1 MKPIYMWSS
10 RVSRL
15 HPDWVLSHL
24 DTALVSQSDS
34 IQNGTIHTKVL
45 LYTTKAVCLLNHLAM
60 AHANCIRPQKVN
72 YMFLRHRPRHFQPPR
87 IKNFYCIPTDKCEKS
102 STHRPSELTVQ
113 SGRHLP
119 CLWLVGWL
127 NSGASALAIRYHLL
141 KVRIFTEHRR
151 NIVFIHKR

>member
-1 MKPIYMWSS
+1 MYNEE
-10 RVSRL
+10 V
-15 HPDWVLSHL
+15 H
-24 DTALVSQSDS
+24 
-34 IQNGTIHTKVL
+34 
-45 LYTTKAVCLLNHLAM
+45 
-60 AHANCIRPQKVN
+60 IRPQKVN

-102 STHRPSELTVQ
+102 STHSELTVQ

-127 NSGASALAIRYHLL
+127 NSGAPALAIRHHLL
-141 KVRIFTEHRR
+141 KVGIFTEHRR